1 MKIPMI
7 KSQISQRTTNKFI
20 SPTSTGM
27 LKMRLFHFSLTFLLL
42 LFFPIDQSLRA
53 YYISYVSFED
63 KCSGNPVSENPGIA
77 DIVVE
82 SRIARLNEYTP
93 VSLEYN
99 RYVKDYILLFTNDR
113 REDMEKM
120 LGFSGYYFPIIESQL
135 DLYQLPFELKYLAVL
150 ESGLDPFAVSSSG
163 AVGLWQ
169 FLLHSARMFNLEVN
183 SFIDE
188 RRDPLKSTV
197 AACRYLVYL
206 HDMFNDWH
214 LALAAYNGGPGVVKT
229 AIERAGGKS
238 NFWEIREFLP
248 EQTRNYVPAFIA
260 ITYLMNHYKEHG
272 FVPQI
277 IPVNYDKKDT
287 IWAKQPL
294 SFHGIS
300 AVLGISPELL
310 SFLNPS
316 YKTGYIPYGGDKIP
330 LVLPLE
336 YISSFYEKES
346 SIYSVSAE
354 EHIIQYRNNPFNNEL
369 KKVIHKVETGE
380 FLHKIAVKYRSNPDQ
395 IKAWN
400 DLKSDVIYEGQ
411 ELIIWISAE
420 LYEMITVK
428 KHERNQQGKSMFLQ

>member
-1 MKIPMI
+1 
-7 KSQISQRTTNKFI
+7 
-20 SPTSTGM
+20 M
-27 LKMRLFHFSLTFLLL
+27 LKTRLFQFSLLFLLL
-42 LFFPIDQSLRA
+42 LFNPIQVSLGA
-53 YYISYVSFED
+53 DSGSFFSPEKDCIGFDVS
-63 KCSGNPVSENPGIA
+63 GNPGIA
-77 DIVVE
+77 DIVLE
-82 SRIARLNEYTP
+82 SRIARLNEFSP

-99 RYVKDYILLFTNDR
+99 GFVKDYILLFTTDR
-113 REDMEKM
+113 RKDMERM
-120 LGFSGYYFPIIESQL
+120 LGFSDYYFPMIESQL

-169 FLLHSARMFNLEVN
+169 FLLHTARMFNLEVN

-188 RRDPLKSTV
+188 RRDPLKSTK
-197 AACRYLVYL
+197 AACQYLVYL
-206 HDMFNDWH
+206 HDMFGDWH

-229 AIERAGGKS
+229 AIERSEGKN

-272 FVPQI
+272 FVPQV
-277 IPVNYDKKDT
+277 IPGNYDKTDT

-300 AVLGISPELL
+300 SVLEISPELL

-316 YKTGYIPYGGDKIP
+316 YKTGYVPNAGNKIP

-336 YISSFYEKES
+336 YISAFYEKENM
-346 SIYSVSAE
+346 IYSLSSG
-354 EHIIQYRNNPFNNEL
+354 EHVNQFRNNPFRDEQ
-369 KKVIHKVETGE
+369 KKYIHRVEKGE
-380 FLHKIAVKYRSNPDQ
+380 FLHMIAVKYKSNPGQ

-400 DLKSDVIYEGQ
+400 DLKSDLIYEGQ
-411 ELIIWISAE
+411 ELIIWISADH
-420 LYEMITVK
+420 YESISVK
-428 KHERNQQGKSMFLQ
+428 KQEQNHQGKSIFLQ